1 MPAPPEHTP
10 SGLRLATIGGIPVY
24 IGSSWFLLAAIIAG
38 GAGFGLLYFFPDF
51 ALAGRWQA
59 FITTAVVGTVMLLF
73 FIGACYLLRVRELH
87 SIIGV
92 VAGKLRKTA

>member
-1 MPAPPEHTP
+1 MIISFAVLKKRL
-10 SGLRLATIGGIPVY
+10 GVIDLREILT
-24 IGSSWFLLAAIIAG
+24 SHLKFLLAAIVAG

-59 FITTAVVGTVMLLF
+59 FITTAIVGTVMLLF
-73 FIGACYLLRVRELH
+73 FIGACYLLKVRELH

>member
-1 MPAPPEHTP
+1 MDT
-10 SGLRLATIGGIPVY
+10 GLALYLDYVAITAIV
-24 IGSSWFLLAAIIAG
+24 AA

-51 ALAGRWQA
+51 SLAGRWQA
-59 FITTAVVGTVMLLF
+59 FITTAAVGTVMLLF